1 MVKRSSSQL
10 RAGRRPAFR
19 QEDFHALVG
28 VGQRIKRER
37 KTRRSNCGPGAPVA
51 RSGRMQQRPRNP
63 YSSAE
68 IDRSSHERENEE
80 RMIELA
86 SSGAARFV
94 PIDSE
99 KNLVKTGGNPEA
111 VFLQG
116 MMARAVAN
124 SADHHIFL
132 GYVDGTPCF
141 ASIFTGKE
149 TPLAELG
156 EFVDLRQV

>member
-1 MVKRSSSQL
+1 M
-10 RAGRRPAFR
+10 
-19 QEDFHALVG
+19 
-28 VGQRIKRER
+28 
-37 KTRRSNCGPGAPVA
+37 APSA
-51 RSGRMQQRPRNP
+51 RMQRPRNP

-99 KNLVKTGGNPEA
+99 RNLVNKGSGNPEP

-116 MMARAVAN
+116 MMARAVVGA
-124 SADHHIFL
+124 A
-132 GYVDGTPCF
+132 G
-141 ASIFTGKE
+141 ASRSCRGHRRGSSPRARTRV
-149 TPLAELG
+149 PLPGAG
-156 EFVDLRQV
+156 RRTRRARPAVSPGR

>member
-1 MVKRSSSQL
+1 
-10 RAGRRPAFR
+10 
-19 QEDFHALVG
+19 
-28 VGQRIKRER
+28 
-37 KTRRSNCGPGAPVA
+37 
-51 RSGRMQQRPRNP
+51 MQKPRNP

-99 KNLVKTGGNPEA
+99 RNLVNKGSGNPEP

-116 MMARAVAN
+116 MMARAVAGA
-124 SADHHIFL
+124 ADHHIFL
-132 GYVDGTPCF
+132 GYVEGTPYF
-141 ASIFTGKE
+141 AVDVTGKE
-149 TPLAELG
+149 TRISRRTIADIQPGNVSLMPAGFGEMLTLQELA
-156 EFVDLRQV
+156 DLLAFLRAAR